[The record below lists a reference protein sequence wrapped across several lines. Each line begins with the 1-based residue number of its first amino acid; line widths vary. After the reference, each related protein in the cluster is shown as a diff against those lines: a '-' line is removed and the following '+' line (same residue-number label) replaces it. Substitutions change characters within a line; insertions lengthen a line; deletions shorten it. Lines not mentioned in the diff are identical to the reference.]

1 MADLYECR
9 IKRLFNIYC
18 RQIFWS
24 IVQKDSTMFRFLLET
39 EGDMR
44 AFVSFVKVVGNECFV
59 TGNKDAIKSFKGF
72 VK

>member
-1 MADLYECR
+1 
-9 IKRLFNIYC
+9 
-18 RQIFWS
+18 
-24 IVQKDSTMFRFLLET
+24 VQKDSTMFRFLLET